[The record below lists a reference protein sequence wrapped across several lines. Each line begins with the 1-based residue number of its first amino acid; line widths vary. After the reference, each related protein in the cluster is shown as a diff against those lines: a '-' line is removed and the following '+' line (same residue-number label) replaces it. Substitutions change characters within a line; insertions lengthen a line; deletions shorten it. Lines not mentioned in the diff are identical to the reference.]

1 MTSSDKKL
9 WMEINSENYIT
20 DFGTVEGRC
29 KMSYSAMIQEVK
41 NIGLI

>member
-1 MTSSDKKL
+1 
-9 WMEINSENYIT
+9 MEINSDNDST
-20 DFGTVEGRC
+20 DFGRGEGGF